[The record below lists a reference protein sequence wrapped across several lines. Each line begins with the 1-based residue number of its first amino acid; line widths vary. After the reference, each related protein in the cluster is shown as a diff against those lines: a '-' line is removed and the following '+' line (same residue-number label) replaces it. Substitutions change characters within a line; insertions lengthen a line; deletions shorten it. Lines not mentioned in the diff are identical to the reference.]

1 MNNNLWLKI
10 FRVIGIV
17 FFVIVSLLI
26 VYFIKIQ
33 QYEEVVRLLVPLG
46 VLISALI
53 ASYSVMVSIDNTNKI
68 EKEKEAK
75 KLHSRLDISFYIL
88 DKNKENIRLLE
99 EYTKTDNPL
108 FHKSSIVDTLNLSLK
123 NLEKLEK
130 QITVSPTTIARVESY
145 ILGMKFIVDK
155 LPEERGINLT
165 EEFNECLQNFKDVTK
180 SFIKTLT
187 EEHCSLVKVNNK
199 EVSK

>member
-1 MNNNLWLKI
+1 MNNNIWLKV
-10 FRVIGIV
+10 FRSIGIV

-33 QYEEVVRLLVPLG
+33 QYEAVVKLLVPLG
-46 VLISALI
+46 VLISAFV
-53 ASYSVMVSIDNTNKI
+53 ASYSVMISIDNTNKI
-68 EKEKEAK
+68 EKEKEVK

-108 FHKSSIVDTLNLSLK
+108 FHKNSIVDILNLSLK
-123 NLEKLEK
+123 NLEKLEQ
-130 QITVSPTTIARVESY
+130 QITVSPISIARTEFY

-155 LPEERGINLT
+155 LPEQRGIKLT
-165 EEFNECLQNFKDVTK
+165 KEFNELLENPKGVTENFNK
-180 SFIKTLT
+180 ILT
-187 EEHCSLVKVNNK
+187 EEHCSS
-199 EVSK
+199 SK